1 MHVAVCS
8 ITIFMPAV
16 GSLKG
21 KRQIVKSLIGRI
33 RSRTHA
39 SVAET
44 GFQDIWHQAEIGVA
58 IVSSDKGM
66 LDKQIN
72 LIRVIVDDCG
82 DAETVEFLVEYI

>member
-21 KRQIVKSLIGRI
+21 KRQIVKSMIGKI
-33 RSRTHA
+33 RSRTQA

-44 GFQDIWHQAEIGVA
+44 GFQDIWHRAEIGVA

-72 LIRVIVDDCG
+72 LIRVIADDCS
-82 DAETVEFLVEYI
+82 DAETVEFLVDYI